1 MEIGARSRIFLVF
14 PREDRMSAKSGTARK
29 LPKDAGPAAE
39 RRSYLMSDTFAA
51 QVTDHFEAAAKAA
64 IARHHEAG
72 LPVHGEQGG
81 SLVDITQGSDKEES
95 DT

>member
-1 MEIGARSRIFLVF
+1 
-14 PREDRMSAKSGTARK
+14 MSEA
-29 LPKDAGPAAE
+29 
-39 RRSYLMSDTFAA
+39 FAV

-72 LPVHGEQGG
+72 LPVHGEQDGAIVEIPPRPDNGG
-81 SLVDITQGSDKEES
+81 A